1 MKRAVLCLSALMMM
15 GLFTGCG
22 GNDDKTESG
31 TTTTT
36 TTTTTAAATTTT
48 EAGTTT
54 TREET
59 TAATTD
65 DGSLMSDL
73 GDAGENLMSDTE
85 SIISNAG
92 DRMR

>member
-1 MKRAVLCLSALMMM
+1 MKRAVLCLSALMVM

-22 GNDDKTESG
+22 GKDDKNESG

-36 TTTTTAAATTTT
+36 TSTTAATTTT
-48 EAGTTT
+48 GATTTT

-59 TAATTD
+59 TVSETD

>member
-1 MKRAVLCLSALMMM
+1 MKRAVLCLSALMVM

-22 GNDDKTESG
+22 GSKDNESG

-36 TTTTTAAATTTT
+36 TTTTTAATTTTT

-59 TAATTD
+59 TATTD